1 MMLWLVWETILGKT
15 EAMNTNNT
23 TCLSELAFPRL
34 RTTNAHAPVGD
45 ELVAFDSSIFLSA
58 NFERLENFGSVSQKC
73 ILRMQRYYYSLKHPN
88 ISLFNFSIGNDLYI
102 NNVIYDAKLPP
113 NLFST
118 KQFLRNIF

>member
-1 MMLWLVWETILGKT
+1 
-15 EAMNTNNT
+15 MNTNNIQN
-23 TCLSELAFPRL
+23 SPQGLAHPFSKTD
-34 RTTNAHAPVGD
+34 TTNAHAPVGY
-45 ELVAFDSSIFLSA
+45 EQVAFEFENIFIVLILWGSKT
-58 NFERLENFGSVSQKC
+58 FGSVSQKC